1 VHGVI
6 NQELGA
12 IMAVFSKNTLTQVSG
27 FDNPIIAG
35 ELVYDQQTYWNL
47 QLTAE
52 DGVQPVNLTG
62 ATINAQIIRRTLTNV
77 QDTRYGLSFDISN
90 YTPTPTAIPLTI
102 TNRVDATGSFTLLI
116 DSDAWGLVTSDDQM
130 AINSVNGAGFSGRI
144 KISFPSTVGG
154 QPAEDNIIFL
164 LFLVRSD
171 GIVKV

>member
-1 VHGVI
+1 MHGQF

-27 FDNPIIAG
+27 FDSPIIAG

-52 DGVQPVNLTG
+52 DGTTPVSLTG

-102 TNRVDATGSFTLLI
+102 TNRVDATGSFTLVI

-144 KISFPSTVGG
+144 KISFPSSGG
-154 QPAEDNIIFL
+154 QPAEDNIILL